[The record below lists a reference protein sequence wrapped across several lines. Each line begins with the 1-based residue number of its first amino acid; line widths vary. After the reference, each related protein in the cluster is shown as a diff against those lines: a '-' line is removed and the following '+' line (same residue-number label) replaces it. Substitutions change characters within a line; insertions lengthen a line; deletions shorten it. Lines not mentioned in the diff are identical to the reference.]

1 MSIRQVLRS
10 LSVVTRSQSFLLS
23 MGLGVIALS
32 AVAVSNTKTLKSI
45 PDPVV
50 KSSITAS
57 QGKQVAVFAGGCFWG
72 VEAVFE
78 HVKGVTN
85 VVSGFSGGS
94 STTASYDK
102 VSGGDTGHAEA
113 VEVSYD
119 PKQVSYGQLLK
130 VFFAVAH
137 DPTQRDRQG
146 PDWGTQYR
154 SAIFF
159 VNSDQKKMAE
169 SYIKQLNQEKVFPN
183 PIVTKVSA
191 LNAFYPAEEYHQN
204 FIQHNPTYP
213 YVVVHDLPKLE
224 ALKKQFSDFYR
235 SN

>member
-10 LSVVTRSQSFLLS
+10 LSVVTRSHSFLLS

-57 QGKQVAVFAGGCFWG
+57 QGKQVAVFAEGCFWG

-119 PKQVSYGQLLK
+119 PKQVKLWS
-130 VFFAVAH
+130 
-137 DPTQRDRQG
+137 
-146 PDWGTQYR
+146 
-154 SAIFF
+154 I
-159 VNSDQKKMAE
+159 
-169 SYIKQLNQEKVFPN
+169 IKSLFCCSP
-183 PIVTKVSA
+183 
-191 LNAFYPAEEYHQN
+191 
-204 FIQHNPTYP
+204 
-213 YVVVHDLPKLE
+213 
-224 ALKKQFSDFYR
+224 
-235 SN
+235 